1 MSNEKNVDEIH
12 AELLENISDNYQ
24 KSEGF
29 PVWDILRAFAYGLK
43 RLWDKVFDV
52 EAQLDVDNMTGND
65 LDRFV
70 FQRKGLTRKPA
81 NKSVAVLKIV
91 TGEGTINAGDL
102 FATANYI
109 RFEAIETKSVVA
121 NDTIAVQA
129 VVAGASGNVAAN
141 TITQMP
147 VTITGIAEVTNDN
160 PAVDGYDAE
169 NDDALRDRYYEA
181 LQEPATSGNVYHYKR
196 WAKEVSGV
204 GDAKVFGLWAGD
216 NTVQVVIIDS
226 DKKVPSAETVAR
238 CQEYID
244 PEIAGSGEGQAPVGA
259 YCTVTAATALNVNIE
274 TTLDYDGDE
283 TIIRNIRIVAGHCQK
298 IYARYPLIASRTT
311 EDTHLKRFAS
321 IMEAT
326 GITEVEIMRCNPNME
341 LFYTLSGIP
350 CKLEQASSIP
360 TDRQFQKACD
370 FFESRHITVK
380 K

>member
-43 RLWDKVFDV
+43 SLWDKVFQV
-52 EAQLDVDNMTGND
+52 EAQLDVDNMNGND

-81 NKSVAVLKIV
+81 NKSVAVLRIV
-91 TGEGTINAGDL
+91 TGEGTITAGDL
-102 FATANYI
+102 FATANDI

-121 NDTIAVQA
+121 NDTVAIRA
-129 VVAGASGNVAAN
+129 VVAGAAGNVAAN

-147 VTITGIAEVTNDN
+147 VTITGIAEVINDN
-160 PAVDGYDAE
+160 PAVDGYDEE

-181 LQEPATSGNVYHYKR
+181 LQEPATSGNVFHYKR

-216 NTVQVVIIDS
+216 NTVQVLIIDS

-244 PEIAGSGEGQAPVGA
+244 PGIAGSGEGQAPVGA
-259 YCTVTAATALNVNIE
+259 YCTVTAATALDIDIE
-274 TTLDYDGDE
+274 TTLDYESDE
-283 TIIRNIRIVAGHCQK
+283 TVIR
-298 IYARYPLIASRTT
+298 T
-311 EDTHLKRFAS
+311 EFEEKVTEYLAS
-321 IMEAT
+321 IAFNSNYVSIAKIGDILLDIDGVNDYLDLEINGSTSRVQIPEKSVAILGTVIIHEA
-326 GITEVEIMRCNPNME
+326 E
-341 LFYTLSGIP
+341 
-350 CKLEQASSIP
+350 
-360 TDRQFQKACD
+360 
-370 FFESRHITVK
+370 
-380 K
+380 

>member
-70 FQRKGLTRKPA
+70 FQRKGLTRKAA
-81 NKSVAVLKIV
+81 NKSVAVIRIV
-91 TGEGTINAGDL
+91 TGEGTITAGNL
-102 FATANYI
+102 FATANDI
-109 RFEAIETKSVVA
+109 RFEALETKAVVE
-121 NDTIAVQA
+121 NDTIAVRA

-141 TITQMP
+141 TITEMP
-147 VTITGIAEVTNDN
+147 VTITGIAEVTNDS

-244 PEIAGSGEGQAPVGA
+244 PGIAGSGEGEAPVGA

-283 TIIRNIRIVAGHCQK
+283 TIIRTEIEEKVTEYLADIAFNSNYVSIAKIGDMILDIDGVNDYLDLEINGSATRLQIPEKSVAILG
-298 IYARYPLIASRTT
+298 
-311 EDTHLKRFAS
+311 
-321 IMEAT
+321 
-326 GITEVEIMRCNPNME
+326 
-341 LFYTLSGIP
+341 
-350 CKLEQASSIP
+350 
-360 TDRQFQKACD
+360 
-370 FFESRHITVK
+370 TVTIHAA
-380 K
+380 

>member
-1 MSNEKNVDEIH
+1 MSNEKNVDDIH
-12 AELLENISDNYQ
+12 AALLENISDIYQ

-43 RLWDKVFDV
+43 RLWDKVFQV

-70 FQRKGLTRKPA
+70 FQRKGLTRKAA

-102 FATANYI
+102 FATANDI
-109 RFEAIETKSVVA
+109 RFEAIETTSVVA
-121 NDTIAVQA
+121 NDTIAIRA

-141 TITQMP
+141 TITEMP
-147 VTITGIAEVTNDN
+147 VTITGIAEVTNEA

-169 NDDALRDRYYEA
+169 YDDDLRDRYYEA

-226 DKKVPSAETVAR
+226 DKQVPSAKTVAR

-259 YCTVTAATALNVNIE
+259 YCTVTAATALEVNIE
-274 TTLDYDGDE
+274 TTLDYTGDE
-283 TIIRNIRIVAGHCQK
+283 TIIRTEIEEKVTEYLADIAFQTNYVSIAKIGDMILDIDGVNDYLDLEINGSTARVPIPEKSVAILG
-298 IYARYPLIASRTT
+298 
-311 EDTHLKRFAS
+311 
-321 IMEAT
+321 
-326 GITEVEIMRCNPNME
+326 
-341 LFYTLSGIP
+341 
-350 CKLEQASSIP
+350 
-360 TDRQFQKACD
+360 
-370 FFESRHITVK
+370 TVTIHAAE
-380 K
+380 